1 MKREL
6 LNQLLASALLAA
18 AAAAAL
24 VFSVPPLAVV
34 LCLAGALAVLNMAF
48 TVVRYRKI
56 SQLTADLREVSSGR
70 DRLHLEEYEEGE
82 LSILSSEIYKLTVQL
97 REQASLLQ
105 EDKLFLE
112 RNLSDISH
120 QLKTPLTSLSVMN
133 DLLRDENLPED
144 KRREFLDNT
153 GRQLER
159 MDWLLSSLLKMAK
172 LDAGTERLQHEP
184 VSALQTA
191 TAAAEHLLIPMEL
204 RGQQFTVSGDD
215 GAFLGDAAWTREAL
229 ANILK
234 NCMEHTPQG
243 GRISVHVERTPL
255 YLAMRISDTGCGI
268 DPSDL
273 PHVFERFYHGKNSG
287 EDSVGIGLYM
297 AKSIITRENGTL
309 SVESTLGEGTLF
321 TIKFYDFVRE
331 GRQAVQACPDD
342 PSAAER

>member
-133 DLLRDENLPED
+133 DLLRDENLPAH
-144 KRREFLDNT
+144 KRKEFLDRCRN
-153 GRQLER
+153 R
-159 MDWLLSSLLKMAK
+159 APA
-172 LDAGTERLQHEP
+172 AGTGECVAGGKGRGGTSFNPHGI
-184 VSALQTA
+184 TG
-191 TAAAEHLLIPMEL
+191 AA
-204 RGQQFTVSGDD
+204 
-215 GAFLGDAAWTREAL
+215 
-229 ANILK
+229 
-234 NCMEHTPQG
+234 
-243 GRISVHVERTPL
+243 
-255 YLAMRISDTGCGI
+255 
-268 DPSDL
+268 
-273 PHVFERFYHGKNSG
+273 VFCFR
-287 EDSVGIGLYM
+287 
-297 AKSIITRENGTL
+297 
-309 SVESTLGEGTLF
+309 
-321 TIKFYDFVRE
+321 
-331 GRQAVQACPDD
+331 
-342 PSAAER
+342 

>member
-133 DLLRDENLPED
+133 DLLRDENLPAH
-144 KRREFLDNT
+144 KRKEFLDST

-159 MDWLLSSLLKMAK
+159 MDWLLNALLKMAK
-172 LDAGTERLQHEP
+172 LDAGAERLQREP
-184 VSALQTA
+184 VNALQVVRG
-191 TAAAEHLLIPMEL
+191 AAEHLLIPMEL
-204 RGQQFTVSGDD
+204 REQQFSASGDD
-215 GAFLGDAAWTREAL
+215 ADFYGDAAWTREAL

-234 NCMEHTPQG
+234 NCMEHTPAG
-243 GRISVHVERTPL
+243 GKISVQVERTPL
-255 YLAMRISDTGCGI
+255 YLAIRIGDTGCGI
-268 DPSDL
+268 HPEDL
-273 PHVFERFYHGKNSG
+273 PHVFERFYRGKNSG

-309 SVESTLGEGTLF
+309 SVESILHKGTLF
-321 TIKFYDFVRE
+321 TIKFYDLVN
-331 GRQAVQACPDD
+331 RQDV
-342 PSAAER
+342 